1 MVIGCVSISAFPSLL
16 GISIGNKGLAIGLTI
31 CVIIKKKKEKAW
43 KTSIFRE
50 DNLSLNRR
58 RNF

>member
-50 DNLSLNRR
+50 D
-58 RNF
+58 